1 MGEIVI
7 ASACGTAIGTFGGTL
22 KDVPAAELGA
32 IVVKEAVKRAGIKPE
47 MVDEVIFGN
56 VLQAGLGQNI
66 ARQVTLKAGLPIE
79 TTAMTINIVCGSGL
93 KSVALAA
100 NQILAGESEIVVCGG
115 TENMSAAPYAI
126 PSARWGARMNNSKMI
141 DVMVNDGLW
150 DAFNQYH
157 MGITAEN
164 VAEKYGIT
172 REMQDEFAVAS
183 QSKAEAA
190 IKAGKFKDEI
200 VPVVIH
206 GKKGDT
212 VFDTDEHPKFGTT
225 LEKVAK
231 LKPAFKRDGGTV
243 TAANASGINDSAAAL
258 VVMSKEKADEL
269 GIKPLA
275 TIVSYATGGVDP
287 SIMGVGPVPAVTKAM
302 ARANMTVD
310 DFDLI
315 EANEAFAA
323 QSLAVAQDLKFDMSK
338 VNVNG
343 GAIALGHPIGASGA
357 RILVTLLYEM
367 QKREDAHTGLATLCI
382 GGGQGQALI
391 VKK

>member
-7 ASACGTAIGTFGGTL
+7 ASACRTAIGTFGGTL

-315 EANEAFAA
+315 DANEAFAA

>member
-7 ASACGTAIGTFGGTL
+7 ASACRTAIGTFGGTL

-315 EANEAFAA
+315 EADEAFAA